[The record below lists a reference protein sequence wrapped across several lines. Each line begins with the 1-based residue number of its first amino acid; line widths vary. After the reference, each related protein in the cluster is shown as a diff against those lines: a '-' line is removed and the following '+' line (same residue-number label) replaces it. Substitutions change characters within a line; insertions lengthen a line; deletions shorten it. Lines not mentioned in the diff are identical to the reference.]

1 MLADCRIPLYLV
13 LALDVAEPHLVD
25 RLLNRGRPDDDPV
38 TIHERFRQYH
48 RLTQPLLDYYR
59 DRKVLKQIA
68 AEGTPDEVFAKVRD
82 AVEATRRSN
91 RQ

>member
-1 MLADCRIPLYLV
+1 
-13 LALDVAEPHLVD
+13 
-25 RLLNRGRPDDDPV
+25 V

-82 AVEATRRSN
+82 AVEATRREN